1 MLLDWIVV
9 IFLVLFGLGLLVA
22 EVIFVP
28 GTTLVGIIGLFLTV
42 AGIYMG
48 FATFGNSTGY
58 WLLAIS
64 GLIGIGATI
73 YALRHDTWSRFSLS
87 SSNKSKVNEDFPN
100 QLTVGMRGKTMSELR
115 PQGKAVFGDVI
126 SEVRTHGQYL
136 SSNTEVRITKI
147 QSNTIYVEPTSLY
160 KQ

>member
-1 MLLDWIVV
+1 MVLDWIVV
-9 IFLVLFGLGLLVA
+9 IFLVIFGLSLIIA

-28 GTTLVGIIGLFLTV
+28 GTTFVGIIGLFLTV

-48 FATFGNSTGY
+48 FTTFGNTTGY
-58 WLLAIS
+58 WLLTIS
-64 GLIGIGATI
+64 GVIGIGATI
-73 YALRHDTWSRFSLS
+73 YALQHDTWSRFSLN
-87 SSNKSKVNEDFPN
+87 SSNKGRFNEDFPN
-100 QLTVGMRGKTMSELR
+100 QLTVGMLGKTTSELR

-147 QSNTIYVEPTSLY
+147 QSNTIFVEPLSLY
-160 KQ
+160 K